1 MNRSND
7 SLLGARHSSG
17 ASSSPQQAMSAT
29 GVARSQPE
37 DAIAIVA
44 ELGRPAST
52 VDIDRRWAEAD
63 FGSVEGRSFAE
74 LEASFPDLA
83 ARLAGGETEIDWPGG
98 ETAAALAARV
108 AVAWLDVIRA
118 DRPVVVVSHA
128 GPIRIAL
135 ALAARVSPEAVR
147 LPAPGEL
154 RRVAVS

>member
-1 MNRSND
+1 V
-7 SLLGARHSSG
+7 
-17 ASSSPQQAMSAT
+17 SSPRLRAT
-29 GVARSQPE
+29 AT
-37 DAIAIVA
+37 AAAIVA
-44 ELGRPAST
+44 AVGRPAGT

-83 ARLAGGETEIDWPGG
+83 ARLALGDTEIDWPDG

-108 AVAWLDVIRA
+108 AVAWLDVIAA

-154 RRVAVS
+154 RRVVVS